1 MPASTIGYD
10 ISADYVDS
18 TTAYDPR
25 PGLDAL
31 SDTGSLMANVVT
43 TGQSIISCQLPLTRM
58 CIGETNLKIVSQALT
73 QPMVVG
79 VVVVEEVEG
88 RKPPPRPSHYH
99 QSRDRL
105 NALRKPTRP
114 PVYPEALR
122 LVRFQKL
129 ETYRRIVGIRTDCLR
144 IVAVFYHTQLCNSV

>member
-1 MPASTIGYD
+1 
-10 ISADYVDS
+10 
-18 TTAYDPR
+18 
-25 PGLDAL
+25 
-31 SDTGSLMANVVT
+31 
-43 TGQSIISCQLPLTRM
+43 M

-79 VVVVEEVEG
+79 VVVVVEEVEG

-122 LVRFQKL
+122 LVRSQKL
-129 ETYRRIVGIRTDCLR
+129 ETYLRKKPAIRTDFLR
-144 IVAVFYHTQLCNSV
+144 IVAVFYHTTL